1 MAYTKALYEIV
12 DEVRKSKNVKIKAD
26 ILQQNESTALIDLL
40 QLTYN
45 PSIKWLLPEGDPP
58 YVPAEGTNE
67 EGDGTDLEGALIGQM
82 RMMKYFI
89 SVDGN
94 EDTKFIR
101 EFVDNRFLAID
112 SRAFRKYVEKIQPD
126 VNLKFYR
133 EGGPEGGFD
142 IPIGIGFLWPDAGL

>member
-58 YVPAEGTNE
+58 YTPAEGTNE

-94 EDTKFIR
+94 VLELSLIHISEPTR
-101 EFVDNRFLAID
+101 P
-112 SRAFRKYVEKIQPD
+112 Y
-126 VNLKFYR
+126 
-133 EGGPEGGFD
+133 
-142 IPIGIGFLWPDAGL
+142 

>member
-12 DEVRKSKNVKIKAD
+12 DEVRNSKNVKIKAD

-45 PSIKWLLPEGDPP
+45 PGIKWLLPEGDPP
-58 YVPAEGTNE
+58 YTPAEGVDE
-67 EGDGTDLEGALIGQM
+67 EGNGTDLEGALIGQM

-94 EDTKFIR
+94 ILEDVKPAKR
-101 EFVDNRFLAID
+101 EVVFVRLLETIAPKDAKLVLEMKTRSIKGVSSNVVQK
-112 SRAFRKYVEKIQPD
+112 AFPQITVS
-126 VNLKFYR
+126 
-133 EGGPEGGFD
+133 
-142 IPIGIGFLWPDAGL
+142 